1 MSILFSS
8 PLPRPPRKVRPG
20 VAHIPG
26 FLSVEQ
32 QHDVVELART
42 IARETAGTSAAMRR
56 VPVGHSGGMTS
67 AYLMTLGQAYLSQPF
82 RYVPRDTGGVEAPA
96 VPQAW
101 QELARRAMSTATKL
115 SEELK
120 PGENDY
126 RADVALVNYYPPEA
140 SMGLHIDA
148 MERSS
153 APVISFSIGDEA
165 LFRMGNTQ
173 GRTKPWDDLTLMSG
187 DLLVFGGPARWAYHG
202 VPKIHPNT
210 APPGC
215 GLEQGRI
222 NLTIRQVE
230 V

>member
-1 MSILFSS
+1 MSMLFSA
-8 PLPRPPRKVRPG
+8 PLPRPSRKVRPG

-26 FLSVEQ
+26 FLSLEE
-32 QHDVVELART
+32 QHDVVVLART
-42 IARETAGTSAAMRR
+42 IAREAVGTAAAMRQ

-82 RYVPRDTGGVEAPA
+82 RYVPRGAGGVEAPA
-96 VPQAW
+96 VPDPWQA
-101 QELARRAMSTATKL
+101 LARRAISAAAGM

-120 PGENDY
+120 PWESVY
-126 RADVALVNYYPPEA
+126 RAEVALVNYYPPEA
-140 SMGLHIDA
+140 SMGLHVDA
-148 MERSS
+148 METSS
-153 APVISFSIGDEA
+153 APVISLSIGDEA

-202 VPKIHPNT
+202 VPKIHPAT

-222 NLTIRQVE
+222 NVTIRQVG